1 MRSMKFRS
9 RREFLRAS
17 AAITAAAALGAQRV
31 AWAAEQDLIVRS
43 AEPYNAEPRLLALV
57 ADAITPVK
65 HFYVRNH
72 GPTQK
77 VDANGY
83 KLRVEGMVGLE
94 LELSLAQIKERFQ
107 QITIEATLTCA
118 GNRRQ
123 EMSAIKL
130 AGGVQW
136 DAGAIGHARWTGV
149 RLNDVLRAAFVEQA
163 GKHVWFEGLDPIKE
177 KDGSVAP
184 FGGSIPMD
192 KVRRPYGIVR
202 IGKGGKVVDR
212 SDPVNVLIAH
222 AMNDEPLKPEHGFPL
237 RVIVPGYIGARSV
250 KWLSKITVSERPSPN
265 HYLAEAYKVIQSENK
280 EEVAKAEP
288 IYGFP
293 VNTAICSPAA
303 GAKIKAGK
311 TLVGGY
317 ALPGGNEAC
326 TIAKVEISKDGGRN
340 WSEGRLLGKATPF
353 NWQQWTAEI
362 DLSLGKHEL
371 VVCATD
377 TRGNMM
383 PEKAEWNLKGY
394 LYNGWHRVNVEA
406 V

>member
-94 LELSLAQIKERFQ
+94 VELSLAQIKERFQ

-123 EMSAIKL
+123 EMSEIKPT
-130 AGGVQW
+130 GGVQW

-149 RLNDVLRAAFVEQA
+149 RLND
-163 GKHVWFEGLDPIKE
+163 
-177 KDGSVAP
+177 
-184 FGGSIPMD
+184 
-192 KVRRPYGIVR
+192 
-202 IGKGGKVVDR
+202 
-212 SDPVNVLIAH
+212 
-222 AMNDEPLKPEHGFPL
+222 
-237 RVIVPGYIGARSV
+237 
-250 KWLSKITVSERPSPN
+250 
-265 HYLAEAYKVIQSENK
+265 
-280 EEVAKAEP
+280 
-288 IYGFP
+288 
-293 VNTAICSPAA
+293 
-303 GAKIKAGK
+303 
-311 TLVGGY
+311 
-317 ALPGGNEAC
+317 
-326 TIAKVEISKDGGRN
+326 
-340 WSEGRLLGKATPF
+340 
-353 NWQQWTAEI
+353 
-362 DLSLGKHEL
+362 
-371 VVCATD
+371 
-377 TRGNMM
+377 
-383 PEKAEWNLKGY
+383 
-394 LYNGWHRVNVEA
+394 
-406 V
+406 